1 MKILVAMS
9 GGVDSSM
16 CAKLLQDAGHEI
28 EGCYMKLHAKPGYHE
43 ANIAKVRKVGE
54 FLGIKIHILDLQDD
68 FNRDVY
74 EPFVQAYIDGLTP
87 NPCALC
93 NRRIKLGK
101 LLEFAREQG
110 FERLATG
117 HYVRIEDGLLK
128 AAVDLSKDQSY
139 FLANIDPA
147 ALKFMLFPLGGMYKK
162 DVKEAARAYTE
173 LSQIASASESSEICF
188 VDTTYIDVLN
198 RHTGTKMPGI
208 VRDRAGNAIG
218 THEGYM
224 HYTIG
229 KRRGFT
235 VHGAHEPH
243 FVLSI
248 DPHKNEIVVGCKEEL
263 ATYEFDT
270 ENFNAFLSRDEI
282 LNMPGLGVKIRYR
295 SAKLPVKI
303 SPRER
308 DGVHAVLSAPAAG
321 IAPAQLAA
329 FYDERDRVVAS
340 GFIK

>member
-1 MKILVAMS
+1 MS

-16 CAKLLQDAGHEI
+16 CAKLLQDAGHEVQ
-28 EGCYMKLHAKPGYHE
+28 GCYMKLHAKPGYHE

-74 EPFVQAYIDGLTP
+74 EPFVQAYISGLTP

-147 ALKFMLFPLGGMYKK
+147 ALEFMLFPLGGMYKK
-162 DVKEAARAYTE
+162 DVKEVKKYPD
-173 LSQIASASESSEICF
+173 F
-188 VDTTYIDVLN
+188 VATFMDLENGRLD
-198 RHTGTKMPGI
+198 
-208 VRDRAGNAIG
+208 A
-218 THEGYM
+218 
-224 HYTIG
+224 
-229 KRRGFT
+229 
-235 VHGAHEPH
+235 
-243 FVLSI
+243 
-248 DPHKNEIVVGCKEEL
+248 VVGDRIVGRYYMSKHPDKIEERNIPIGPKGEL
-263 ATYEFDT
+263 GI
-270 ENFNAFLSRDEI
+270 AFAKDNTALRDEVQKVM
-282 LNMPGLGVKIRYR
+282 NEMKADGT
-295 SAKLPVKI
+295 AAKI
-303 SPRER
+303 SEEWFQTNL
-308 DGVHAVLSAPAAG
+308 V
-321 IAPAQLAA
+321 
-329 FYDERDRVVAS
+329 
-340 GFIK
+340 K